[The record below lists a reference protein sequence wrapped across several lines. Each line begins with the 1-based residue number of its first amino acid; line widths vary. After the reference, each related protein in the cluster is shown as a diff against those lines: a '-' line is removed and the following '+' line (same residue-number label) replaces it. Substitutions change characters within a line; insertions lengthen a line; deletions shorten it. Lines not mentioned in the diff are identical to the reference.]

1 MKTKILLGAAFVA
14 LAATAPAVLQAQQL
28 PAPVIAVVN
37 TDQIFS
43 TCTQCAA
50 AQTQIQGQ
58 ATALQQRVQTLQT
71 QIQTEGNALEPL
83 VRALNGAQPDAA
95 LSARI
100 QAFQTM
106 QQNAEREITASR
118 QRIERNLNFVRQQI
132 GQRIQPALQTVAQQR
147 GASVILDTSQLLLN
161 SPALDV
167 TPAVLAIVNQ
177 NTTPLNV
184 NAPPPPAQPARAGT
198 PAPARPATPAPAQP
212 NRPRPQGR

>member
-37 TDQIFS
+37 TDQIFG

-50 AQTQIQGQ
+50 ANTQLQ
-58 ATALQQRVQTLQT
+58 AQANQLQQRVQALQT

-83 VRALNGAQPDAA
+83 VRALNGGQPDAA
-95 LSARI
+95 LATRL
-100 QAFQTM
+100 QNFQTM
-106 QQNAEREITASR
+106 QQNAEREIAASR
-118 QRIERNLNFVRQQI
+118 ERIQRNVNFVRQQI
-132 GQRIQPALQTVAQQR
+132 GQRVQPAIATVQAQR
-147 GASVILDTSQLLLN
+147 GATIVVDTSQVLAA
-161 SPALDV
+161 SPALDI

-177 NTTPLNV
+177 NATPLNV
-184 NAPPPPAQPARAGT
+184 NAPPPPA
-198 PAPARPATPAPAQP
+198 APARPGTPTPAPAQP

>member
-43 TCTQCAA
+43 TCTQCTAA
-50 AQTQIQGQ
+50 TAQLQTQ
-58 ATALQQRVQTLQT
+58 ATALQARVTQLQT
-71 QIQTEGNALEPL
+71 EIQAENNALEPL

-95 LSARI
+95 LTTRI
-100 QAFQTM
+100 QNFETRR
-106 QQNAEREITASR
+106 QNADREVTQSR
-118 QRIERNLNFVRQQI
+118 QRIERNLQFVRQQI
-132 GQRIQPALQTVAQQR
+132 GERTRPAIQTVQQQR
-147 GASVILDTSQLLLN
+147 GASIVMDASQVLVSAPTLDI
-161 SPALDV
+161 

-177 NTTPLNV
+177 NNTPLNV
-184 NAPPPPAQPARAGT
+184 NAPPPPAS
-198 PAPARPATPAPAQP
+198 PAPAGARPPATPAPAQP

>member
-1 MKTKILLGAAFVA
+1 MKTKIILGAAFVA

-43 TCTQCAA
+43 TCTQCTA
-50 AQTQIQGQ
+50 AQAQIQAQ
-58 ATALQQRVQTLQT
+58 AGTLQQRVQALQT

-95 LSARI
+95 LATRI
-100 QAFQTM
+100 TNFQNM

-118 QRIERNLNFVRQQI
+118 ERIQRNLNFVRQQI
-132 GQRIQPALQTVAQQR
+132 GQRLQPAIATVQQQR
-147 GASVILDTSQLLLN
+147 GASIVMDASQVLTS
-161 SPALDV
+161 SPALDI
-167 TPAVLAIVNQ
+167 TAPVLAIVNQ
-177 NTTPLNV
+177 NSTPLNV
-184 NAPPPPAQPARAGT
+184 NAPPPPPAPAQGTRPATPT
-198 PAPARPATPAPAQP
+198 PAPATP

>member
-1 MKTKILLGAAFVA
+1 MKKNIILGAAFVA

-43 TCTQCAA
+43 TCTQCATAQA
-50 AQTQIQGQ
+50 AIQAQ
-58 ATALQQRVQTLQT
+58 ATTLQQRVQTLQT

-95 LSARI
+95 LQTRVTN
-100 QAFQTM
+100 FQTM

-118 QRIERNLNFVRQQI
+118 ERIQRNLNFVRQQI
-132 GQRIQPALQTVAQQR
+132 GQRIQPAIQTVSQQR
-147 GASVILDTSQLLLN
+147 GATIVMDASQVLTSAPTLDIT
-161 SPALDV
+161 A
-167 TPAVLAIVNQ
+167 AVLAIVNQ
-177 NTTPLNV
+177 NATPLNV
-184 NAPPPPAQPARAGT
+184 NAPPPP
-198 PAPARPATPAPAQP
+198 PAPAQAGRPATPAPAQP